1 MATESNGAERVPP
14 QAVEVEAAV
23 LGAMLLD
30 QEGISAVLE
39 IIDDTAFYR
48 DAHRKIYNAIV
59 ALYERNEPTD
69 LLTLTTELN
78 KRQQLADV
86 GGAFYLAGLVDN
98 VSTAANIEY
107 HAKIVFEKSENHLKN
122 RI

>member
-30 QEGISAVLE
+30 QEGISAVQE

-78 KRQQLADV
+78 KRQQI
-86 GGAFYLAGLVDN
+86 
-98 VSTAANIEY
+98 SRCRR
-107 HAKIVFEKSENHLKN
+107 
-122 RI
+122 RILSGRSGRKCLHRREH